1 MATGKTKWFNSTKGF
16 GFLSQDSGGED
27 IFVHYSA
34 IQSNGYKSLE
44 EGQAVS
50 FDIEQSPKGPTAVNV
65 KVL

>member
-44 EGQAVS
+44 EGQTVS